1 MYVELCHYT
10 TYKGGCDI
18 FGYRSH
24 FDEFSNIFD
33 HPLLNDMDAFLFST
47 TFKGVFKTILF
58 SVKTLSV
65 SVWTEGLSAA
75 KCMRS
80 QTKRTIVDRAKK

>member
-1 MYVELCHYT
+1 MYVELCEDAT
-10 TYKGGCDI
+10 NTRACDI
-18 FGYRSH
+18 FGYRFH
-24 FDEFSNIFD
+24 FDTFSTVFD
-33 HPLLNDMDAFLFST
+33 HLLLNDMYAFLFWT
-47 TFKGVFKTILF
+47 TFKSVFKTILF